1 MGRAS
6 QKRLSRPMQSHL
18 FWPGRS
24 CTPSAF
30 YCSFCGVPFLA
41 LNRRASAAFGSTV
54 GLRKSYSS
62 KVCLTDAL
70 LNQCNSI
77 RYPPLSTFLR
87 LAKVKTKNRQ
97 GYINGECYAP
107 EKSIY
112 FRHAT
117 CILSCAAGFNCCC
130 AAAEGLWWQAPRRK

>member
-1 MGRAS
+1 V
-6 QKRLSRPMQSHL
+6 P
-18 FWPGRS
+18 
-24 CTPSAF
+24 PSAARSVCAIRIF
-30 YCSFCGVPFLA
+30 
-41 LNRRASAAFGSTV
+41 
-54 GLRKSYSS
+54 S

-70 LNQCNSI
+70 LNQRNSI

-97 GYINGECYAP
+97 GCINGECFAP

-130 AAAEGLWWQAPRRK
+130 AAAEGLRWQAACRK

>member
-18 FWPGRS
+18 FLPGRC
-24 CTPSAF
+24 CTPAAF
-30 YCSFCGVPFLA
+30 YCSFRGVPFLA
-41 LNRRASAAFGSTV
+41 LNRRASAACSGTV
-54 GLRKSYSS
+54 GLRNQCYS

-70 LNQCNSI
+70 LNQRNSI

-87 LAKVKTKNRQ
+87 LAKVPKNRQ
-97 GYINGECYAP
+97 GYINGECSAP

-130 AAAEGLWWQAPRRK
+130 AAAEGLRRQAARRK

>member
-18 FWPGRS
+18 FLPGRC
-24 CTPSAF
+24 CTPAAF
-30 YCSFCGVPFLA
+30 YCSFRGVPFLA

-54 GLRKSYSS
+54 GLRNQCYP
-62 KVCLTDAL
+62 KVYLADAL
-70 LNQCNSI
+70 LNQRNSI
-77 RYPPLSTFLR
+77 RYSPLSTILM

-97 GYINGECYAP
+97 GCINGECCAP

-117 CILSCAAGFNCCC
+117 CKLSWAAGFNCCC
-130 AAAEGLWWQAPRRK
+130 AAAEGLRWQAARRK